1 MACSK
6 RITGRENCH
15 FVCDII
21 SSSLVI
27 RNNSASVTSPLHVA
41 TSHPTQKLKKGLVIY
56 HENNK
61 DVIHAISF
69 LVSKGNIHIRFPMI
83 YNKLYTLK
91 HP

>member
-21 SSSLVI
+21 FSSLVI

-61 DVIHAISF
+61 DVIHAISSC
-69 LVSKGNIHIRFPMI
+69 VQR
-83 YNKLYTLK
+83 K
-91 HP
+91 HTHSIPYDIQ